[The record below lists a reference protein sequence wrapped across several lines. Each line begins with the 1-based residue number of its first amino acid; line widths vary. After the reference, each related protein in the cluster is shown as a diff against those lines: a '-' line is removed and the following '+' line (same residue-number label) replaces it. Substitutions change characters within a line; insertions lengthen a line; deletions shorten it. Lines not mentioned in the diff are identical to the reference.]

1 TPYAPLSSIGVKEG
15 DQVKQ
20 GQELGRSGIPGLAVG
35 DHLHYE
41 VVIGGIAVTPVE
53 WWDGKWIR
61 DHIGR
66 PLQEAS
72 VPLLRSASPAAGS
85 TERPAPPAKKLRA
98 ARRGRT

>member
-20 GQELGRSGIPGLAVG
+20 GQELGRSGITGLAVG

-41 VVIGGIAVTPVE
+41 VVIGGISVTPVE

-72 VPLLRSASPAAGS
+72 IPLLQSESPADKAAAAAS
-85 TERPAPPAKKLRA
+85 ERQSGRA
-98 ARRGRT
+98 H